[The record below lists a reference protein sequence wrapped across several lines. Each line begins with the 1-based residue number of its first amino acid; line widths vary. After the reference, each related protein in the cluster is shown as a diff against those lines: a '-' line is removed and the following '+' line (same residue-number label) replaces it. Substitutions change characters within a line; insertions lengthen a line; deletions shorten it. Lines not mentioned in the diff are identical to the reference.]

1 MAAAAQPEQARS
13 SSSGKPASPQAL
25 RVRAR
30 AREQPGHAAGTVQPT
45 VQPDSYTVGV
55 VSHNARNCCCWLVPA
70 AAQPEQAS
78 SSRPVGTSQQ
88 QQFPALWD
96 AQPTAYASGC
106 TVRLYSQAV
115 QSGRTVRLYSQAV
128 QSAQSGCSVRLHAV
142 QSGCPVRLSS
152 QTVQSCWSVK
162 LYSHAVQSH
171 CPVRLYSQAV
181 RFLEKMIDWGRPGET
196 WAGDPKFLENGKEQK
211 PL

>member
-1 MAAAAQPEQARS
+1 MEKLNFQAVIKSALCRQPARRAGQPRGGRGSVYTQPAQSGCTVRPCSQA
-13 SSSGKPASPQAL
+13 
-25 RVRAR
+25 
-30 AREQPGHAAGTVQPT
+30 VQ
-45 VQPDSYTVGV
+45 
-55 VSHNARNCCCWLVPA
+55 
-70 AAQPEQAS
+70 
-78 SSRPVGTSQQ
+78 
-88 QQFPALWD
+88 
-96 AQPTAYASGC
+96 SGC

-152 QTVQSCWSVK
+152 QTVQSGWSVK